1 MLTRPTIPS
10 VLKVLSRAARDQAGA
25 REFSESAASE
35 LFISSQMLS
44 YLARRAEL
52 EPDQILEEMAIYDD
66 LGHQVVREGLGEANT
81 ISRVLSELR
90 AHRADEGSRSD
101 LLTAYALSSEVLC
114 LAIDAT
120 FSTTGAAHEAM
131 VAAVKVRQ
139 INQANI
145 VGDFVIG
152 GR

>member
-1 MLTRPTIPS
+1 MLTRPTIPG

-52 EPDQILEEMAIYDD
+52 EPDQILEEMAVYED
-66 LGHQVVREGLGEANT
+66 LGHQVVREGLGEADT
-81 ISRVLSELR
+81 LSRALAELR
-90 AHRADEGSRSD
+90 AHRTGEGSRSD
-101 LLTAYALSSEVLC
+101 LLTAYALASEVLC

-120 FSTTGAAHEAM
+120 FSTTGAVHEAM

-139 INQANI
+139 SNQANI

>member
-10 VLKVLSRAARDQAGA
+10 VLKVLSRAARDQAGGG
-25 REFSESAASE
+25 EFSESAASE

-44 YLARRAEL
+44 YIARRVEL
-52 EPDQILEEMAIYDD
+52 ERDQILEEVAVYED
-66 LGHQVVREGLGEANT
+66 LGHQVVREGLGEADT
-81 ISRVLSELR
+81 ISRALAELR
-90 AHRADEGSRSD
+90 AHCAAEGSLSD
-101 LLTAYALSSEVLC
+101 LLTAYALASEVLC
-114 LAIDAT
+114 LAIDAS
-120 FSTTGAAHEAM
+120 FSTTGAVHEAM

>member
-10 VLKVLSRAARDQAGA
+10 VLEVLSRAARDQAGA

-35 LFISSQMLS
+35 LFISGQMLS

-52 EPDQILEEMAIYDD
+52 EPDQMFEEIAVYED
-66 LGHQVVREGLGEANT
+66 LGHQVVREGLGKADA
-81 ISRVLSELR
+81 ISHALAELGT
-90 AHRADEGSRSD
+90 HRTGEGTRSD
-101 LLTAYALSSEVLC
+101 LLAAYALASEVLC
-114 LAIDAT
+114 LAIDAS
-120 FSTTGAAHEAM
+120 FSTTGAVHDAM

-145 VGDFVIG
+145 VGDFVIA